1 LSNLN
6 LTQGDRVV
14 IQNAVSGMNRDPWHP
29 DKTRSRVGIPSA
41 LMFCVCALFL
51 PGRCSADEV
60 NVNFVDSSLTALP
73 GQTVV
78 FMGTINNAI
87 EDTADFTFS
96 FSGYDASVLTPVSLL
111 PSPDPIGAGATS
123 TTDLFSVTLSSA
135 IAPGTYPV
143 DFELL
148 GVGVHTGEMRSQDGE
163 VTITVTPEPSTL
175 WLMATGLII
184 FATTLP
190 VFRSRKS
197 KKAA

>member
-1 LSNLN
+1 
-6 LTQGDRVV
+6 
-14 IQNAVSGMNRDPWHP
+14 MNRDPWHP

-148 GVGVHTGEMRSQDGE
+148 GVGVHTDEMRSQDGE